1 MVPPRN
7 ENEVSFREYIDNRFK
22 AIEQR
27 FEERWKAH
35 EEIHA
40 MGQRALDTAL
50 LRSDDK
56 FESVNKFREQILQ
69 ERTAFLRQDVY
80 EREHKALELKV
91 DANGKWIDNMTGRLW
106 AAGAI
111 ILALSTGIGLLLRF
125 WGK

>member
-1 MVPPRN
+1 MGPRN
-7 ENEVSFREYIDNRFK
+7 DNEVSLREYIDNRLK
-22 AIEQR
+22 AIEALQ
-27 FEERWKAH
+27 EERWKAH
-35 EEIHA
+35 EDIHK

-56 FESVNKFREQILQ
+56 FESVNKFREQVLE
-69 ERTAFLRQDVY
+69 ERTAFLRHDVY
-80 EREHKALELKV
+80 QREHKALELKV
-91 DANGKWIDNMTGRLW
+91 DENSKWIDNMNGRLW

>member
-1 MVPPRN
+1 MGPRN
-7 ENEVSFREYIDNRFK
+7 DNDVSFREYIDNRLK
-22 AIEQR
+22 SLEQR

-35 EEIHA
+35 EEIHM

-56 FESVNKFREQILQ
+56 FESVNKFREQVLE
-69 ERTAFLRQDVY
+69 ERSMFLRNDVY
-80 EREHKALELKV
+80 KREHEALELKV
-91 DANGKWIDNMTGRLW
+91 DANSKWIDNMTGRLW

-111 ILALSTGIGLLLRF
+111 ILAASTGIGILLRF

>member
-1 MVPPRN
+1 MGPRN
-7 ENEVSFREYIDNRFK
+7 DNDVSFREYI
-22 AIEQR
+22 EQR
-27 FEERWKAH
+27 LKSMERLQEERWNSH
-35 EEIHA
+35 EEIHK

-56 FESVNKFREQILQ
+56 FESVNRFREQVLE
-69 ERTAFLRQDVY
+69 ERLAFLRHDVY

-91 DANGKWIDNMTGRLW
+91 DNNSKWIDNMTGRLW

-111 ILALSTGIGLLLRF
+111 ILAVSTGIGLLLRF